1 MRNRF
6 LTFLAQK
13 EIKEQRRIKINE
25 IVAATGVS
33 FTTVQRWMRNEVS
46 KIEGTVIEA
55 FCAYFDCDIGDLLY
69 IDESVGTGGDASA
82 DEDDAKE

>member
-1 MRNRF
+1 MRNKF

-13 EIKEQRRIKINE
+13 EIAEQRRIKINE

-33 FTTVQRWMRNEVS
+33 FTTVQRWMRNEVT

-69 IDESVGTGGDASA
+69 IDERLGGGGDSES
-82 DEDDAKE
+82 DE